1 MHPDEQAI
9 RDLVATWDRASR
21 AGDVDALGPL
31 MAEDVVYLVA
41 GKPALRGREAFLALA
56 RSMQGGGTVEAGGD
70 FEEIRLMGDWAY
82 AIRNLRV
89 AVTHTGSPTV
99 RLAGPVLSIFRRE
112 PDGRWVLAR
121 DANLLTKA
129 DEGTGT

>member
-41 GKPALRGREAFLALA
+41 GQPPMRGRETFLALA
-56 RSMQGGGTVEAGGD
+56 RSMQGGGTVEASGEI
-70 FEEIRLMGDWAY
+70 EEIRLMDDWAY

-89 AVTHTGSPTV
+89 AVTHAGAATA

-121 DANLLTKA
+121 DANMLTKA
-129 DEGTGT
+129 D

>member
-21 AGDVDALGPL
+21 AGDIDALAPL
-31 MAEDVVYLVA
+31 MAEDVVYLVS
-41 GKPALRGREAFLALA
+41 GKPPMRGRETFLALA
-56 RSMQGGGTVEAGGD
+56 RSMQGGGTFEASGE

-89 AVTHTGSPTV
+89 AVTHDGAATV

-112 PDGRWVLAR
+112 PSGGWVLAR
-121 DANLLTKA
+121 DANLLVKV
-129 DEGTGT
+129 DGGSL

>member
-9 RDLVATWDRASR
+9 REVVATWERATR
-21 AGDVDALGPL
+21 AGNVDALGSL

-41 GKPALRGREAFLALA
+41 GRPPMRGRDTFLELA
-56 RSMQGGGTVEAGGD
+56 RSMQRGGTVEPGGE

-82 AIRNLRV
+82 AIRHLRV
-89 AVTHTGSPTV
+89 AVTHEGAETV
-99 RLAGPVLSIFRRE
+99 RMAGPVLSIFRRE

-121 DANLLTKA
+121 DANLLTKV
-129 DEGTGT
+129 D

>member
-9 RDLVATWDRASR
+9 RDVVATWDRASH
-21 AGDVDALGPL
+21 AGDVDALAPL

-41 GKPALRGREAFLALA
+41 GRPPMRGRETFLALA
-56 RSMQGGGTVEAGGD
+56 RSMQGAGTMEASGE

-82 AIRNLRV
+82 AIRHLRV
-89 AVTHTGSPTV
+89 AVTHEGAATV
-99 RLAGPVLSIFRRE
+99 RMAGPVLSIFRRE

-121 DANLLTKA
+121 DANMLTKS
-129 DEGTGT
+129 D

>member
-9 RDLVATWDRASR
+9 REVVATWERATR
-21 AGDVDALGPL
+21 AGNVDALGSL

-41 GKPALRGREAFLALA
+41 GRPPMRGRDTFLALA
-56 RSMQGGGTVEAGGD
+56 RSMQGAGTMEASGE

-82 AIRNLRV
+82 AIRHLRV
-89 AVTHTGSPTV
+89 AVTHEGAATA
-99 RLAGPVLSIFRRE
+99 RMAGPVLSIFRRE

-121 DANLLTKA
+121 DANLLTKV
-129 DEGTGT
+129 TL

>member
-9 RDLVATWDRASR
+9 REVVATWDRATR

-41 GKPALRGREAFLALA
+41 GRPPMRGRDTFLELA
-56 RSMQGGGTVEAGGD
+56 RSMQGGGSVEPSGE

-82 AIRNLRV
+82 AIRHLYV
-89 AVTHTGSPTV
+89 AVTQTGAETV
-99 RLAGPVLSIFRRE
+99 RRAGPVLSIFRRE
-112 PDGRWVLAR
+112 SDGRWVLAR
-121 DANLLTKA
+121 DANLLTKV
-129 DEGTGT
+129 D